1 MSSSLITKLLADD
14 NNELAYGQYQYC
26 ELLGSG
32 LILTILP
39 MIIVLL
45 STVKI
50 IRNFPKKTLSMASL
64 KYLGDSLVTIQN
76 QYICLHLVIFMIML
90 ILTIIVTIG
99 YNTTCSVFENYVQE
113 VLANKLNKD
122 LTNVRGE
129 TVMDRFVD
137 DPFFWRYAK
146 KVTNS
151 FGANMVTIKTPCRV
165 MFTDPDITKLLHDNH
180 VDKFAGYYGYW
191 YHQDIFF
198 TDPARE
204 AVFTNMMIE
213 LTMTASWLSSIIWL
227 SLTIF
232 SHVLQRRTKGLHVK
246 ENHRSR
252 QSLSSKQVPSVTS
265 HQKLSSGR
273 VSAGSSHSIA
283 SSRREMDD
291 IFLNNL
297 VGKRKS
303 IYLKIFF
310 PRISIFLSMK
320 SI

>member
-1 MSSSLITKLLADD
+1 
-14 NNELAYGQYQYC
+14 
-26 ELLGSG
+26 
-32 LILTILP
+32 
-39 MIIVLL
+39 
-45 STVKI
+45 
-50 IRNFPKKTLSMASL
+50 
-64 KYLGDSLVTIQN
+64 
-76 QYICLHLVIFMIML
+76 
-90 ILTIIVTIG
+90 
-99 YNTTCSVFENYVQE
+99 
-113 VLANKLNKD
+113 
-122 LTNVRGE
+122 
-129 TVMDRFVD
+129 
-137 DPFFWRYAK
+137 
-146 KVTNS
+146 
-151 FGANMVTIKTPCRV
+151 
-165 MFTDPDITKLLHDNH
+165 
-180 VDKFAGYYGYW
+180 
-191 YHQDIFF
+191 
-198 TDPARE
+198 
-204 AVFTNMMIE
+204 MMIE

-310 PRISIFLSMK
+310 PRISIFLSVK
-320 SI
+320 SIWMIQKSNLFRIKIWEIKNNQWYSKVTSTYEELFTSIWDRNFVNFSKSCEQTWLHAIERPNLLRNHKKNFSLKVLTALFAEYSYSKIKNEGKVPKEIVFHWLYSKRQENH

>member
-1 MSSSLITKLLADD
+1 MIS
-14 NNELAYGQYQYC
+14 
-26 ELLGSG
+26 GS
-32 LILTILP
+32 
-39 MIIVLL
+39 
-45 STVKI
+45 
-50 IRNFPKKTLSMASL
+50 
-64 KYLGDSLVTIQN
+64 
-76 QYICLHLVIFMIML
+76 
-90 ILTIIVTIG
+90 
-99 YNTTCSVFENYVQE
+99 
-113 VLANKLNKD
+113 
-122 LTNVRGE
+122 
-129 TVMDRFVD
+129 
-137 DPFFWRYAK
+137 
-146 KVTNS
+146 
-151 FGANMVTIKTPCRV
+151 VTIKTPCRV

-232 SHVLQRRTKGLHVK
+232 SHVLQRRIKGIQVK
-246 ENHRSR
+246 ENHSSR
-252 QSLSSKQVPSVTS
+252 QSLSSKQVPSITS
-265 HQKLSSGR
+265 HQRLNSGR
-273 VSAGSSHSIA
+273 VSEGSSHSIA

-303 IYLKIFF
+303 IYLNIFF